1 MKAFGQRSAGSAW
14 RSPPSRSGRPSLNT
28 SSGPSTRNASPSCIA
43 PIICWL
49 TRTVSAR
56 LAPGQ
61 LRERGSRG
69 SLEAKGADNA

>member
-28 SSGPSTRNASPSCIA
+28 SSNASPFCIA